1 MKLQLTLAMPRPL
14 TRSEAWGC
22 VTANLA
28 VPGAG
33 SLAAGRA
40 VGYAQMAVYF
50 TGFIMTVV
58 CAVAFFR
65 WYMAN
70 MEQINQ
76 MKETNPAGA
85 LLLFCHAAR
94 WVFFGIA
101 LFVVALGWAAATS
114 YQIMKSRR
122 RDEVPPRIE

>member
-1 MKLQLTLAMPRPL
+1 MKFQLTLAKPRAL
-14 TRSEAWGC
+14 TRAEAWGC

-50 TGFIMTVV
+50 AGFIMSIV
-58 CAVAFFR
+58 CGIAFFR
-65 WYMAN
+65 WYFAN
-70 MEQINQ
+70 AGQFDQ
-76 MKETNPAGA
+76 MKNDDPVGA
-85 LLLFCHAAR
+85 FLFFLRAAR

-101 LFVVALGWAAATS
+101 LFVVSLGWAAVTS
-114 YQIMKSRR
+114 FQIMKTRR
-122 RDEVPPRIE
+122 KDEAPPRIE

>member
-1 MKLQLTLAMPRPL
+1 MKLQLTLAKPHPL

-50 TGFIMTVV
+50 TGFIMTIVGSI
-58 CAVAFFR
+58 AFFR

-76 MKETNPAGA
+76 MKETDPVGA
-85 LLLFCHAAR
+85 LLLCCRAMR
-94 WVFFGIA
+94 WVLLGIA

-114 YQIMKSRR
+114 FQIMKCRR
-122 RDEVPPRIE
+122 KDEAPPRIE